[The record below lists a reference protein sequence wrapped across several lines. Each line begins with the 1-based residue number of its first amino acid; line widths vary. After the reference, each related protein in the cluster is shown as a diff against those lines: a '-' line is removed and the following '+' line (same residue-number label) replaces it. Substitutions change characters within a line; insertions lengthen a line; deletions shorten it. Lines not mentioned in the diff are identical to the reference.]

1 MPLKY
6 PYADAALAPRV
17 TQAREDQ
24 AVEEVAVLGT
34 FPDEWVKR
42 LVVLRAYI
50 VTCIESQMSTDDI
63 YAAKLASYRKDFN
76 DALPQARA
84 AQAAA
89 EAAAGKQPRGG
100 ASFFTIDLQRG

>member
-6 PYADAALAPRV
+6 SYADAALAPRL

-24 AVEEVAVLGT
+24 AIEEVAVLGT
-34 FPDEWVKR
+34 FPDDWVKR

-89 EAAAGKQPRGG
+89 DADAGKPQRGG

>member
-6 PYADAALAPRV
+6 AYADAALAPRV

-24 AVEEVAVLGT
+24 ATEEVTVLGT
-34 FPDEWVKR
+34 FPDDWVKR
-42 LVVLRAYI
+42 LVVLRTYMI
-50 VTCIESQMSTDDI
+50 TCVECQMSTDDL
-63 YAAKLASYRKDFN
+63 YAAKLASYRKDFS

-89 EAAAGKQPRGG
+89 EAVQGKAQRGG
-100 ASFFTIDLQRG
+100 ASFFTVDLQRG